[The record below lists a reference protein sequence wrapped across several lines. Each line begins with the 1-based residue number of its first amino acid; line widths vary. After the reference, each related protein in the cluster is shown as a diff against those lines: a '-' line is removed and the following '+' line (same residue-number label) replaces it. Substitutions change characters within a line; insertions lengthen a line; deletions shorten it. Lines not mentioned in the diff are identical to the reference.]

1 MKKLK
6 KYFSFSLFLYFTFFV
21 VFQFPSAQE
30 QKESEFPSKTIP
42 KYYLA
47 PGTDN
52 ELLIKV
58 NVWGEI
64 LKPGIFEVPDNTD
77 LVSLLSIA
85 GGPTENAKLSC
96 VKILRNHLEEEKII
110 EVNVKNYM
118 KNGNYKEIPMLKPGD
133 TVMVPKKS
141 SFSLSKTITFVYNI
155 AVIASVVHLFVK

>member
-6 KYFSFSLFLYFTFFV
+6 KYFFFSLFLYFTFFV

-30 QKESEFPSKTIP
+30 QKESEFPSRATP

-64 LKPGIFEVPDNTD
+64 LKPGIF
-77 LVSLLSIA
+77 
-85 GGPTENAKLSC
+85 
-96 VKILRNHLEEEKII
+96 
-110 EVNVKNYM
+110 
-118 KNGNYKEIPMLKPGD
+118 
-133 TVMVPKKS
+133 
-141 SFSLSKTITFVYNI
+141 
-155 AVIASVVHLFVK
+155 

>member
-1 MKKLK
+1 VKRLTKSL
-6 KYFSFSLFLYFTFFV
+6 SLFLIFYFTFFGI
-21 VFQFPSAQE
+21 FGFPLAQE
-30 QKESEFPSKTIP
+30 QKESEFLSRATP

-52 ELLIKV
+52 ELLVKV
-58 NVWGEI
+58 NVWGEV
-64 LKPGIFEVPDNTD
+64 LQPGIFEVPDNTD

-85 GGPTENAKLSC
+85 GGPTENAKLYC

-118 KNGNYKEIPMLKPGD
+118 KSGNYKEIPLIKPGD

-141 SFSLSKTITFVYNI
+141 FFSVSKTITFVYNI
-155 AVIASVVHLFVK
+155 AVIASAVHLFVE